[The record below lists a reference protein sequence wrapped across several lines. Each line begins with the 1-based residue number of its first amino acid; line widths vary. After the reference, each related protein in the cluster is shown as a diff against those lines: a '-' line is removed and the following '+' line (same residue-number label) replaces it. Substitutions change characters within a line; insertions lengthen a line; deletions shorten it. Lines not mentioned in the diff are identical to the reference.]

1 MSKAL
6 LKKSLAF
13 VRSGSYNDGQPN
25 HSKGKDNSERKSLK
39 KKVKTKVQTPPA
51 RLSTTTMGQPER
63 EEGETL
69 IGGRSLHYQCFYFPA
84 VAKKNNMLY
93 FTKRRVMK
101 TKVIKTV
108 RNV

>member
-13 VRSGSYNDGQPN
+13 VRSGNSNDGEPN

-39 KKVKTKVQTPPA
+39 KKVKTRVQTPPA

-63 EEGETL
+63 DE
-69 IGGRSLHYQCFYFPA
+69 A

-101 TKVIKTV
+101 TKVIKRGHLIGV
-108 RNV
+108 NCELQ